1 MEVKNGL
8 AFKKT
13 VLLAEFLG
21 AAGISLALNMSDGS
35 VTIPIVFYV
44 MTMLTGGLSGGHL
57 NPAITLGVYIERKQ
71 LGKYGVFA
79 MGIVIAQCL
88 GALAALPVGYMLRA
102 SMVGETGHE
111 HLEPGVNSFAPPILV
126 ATDGK
131 PAYG

>member
-8 AFKKT
+8 SFVKT
-13 VLLAEFLG
+13 VLLAEALG
-21 AAGISLALNMSDGS
+21 TCGLSLALNMSDGS
-35 VTIPIVFYV
+35 VTIAIVLYV
-44 MTMLTGGLSGGHL
+44 MMMLTGGLSGGHI
-57 NPAITLGVYIERKQ
+57 NPASTLGVYIERKE

-79 MGIVIAQCL
+79 MGVVIAQCV

-102 SMVGETGHE
+102 SLVGDSGHE
-111 HLEPGVNSFAPPILV
+111 HFMPGVNSFAPPILV

>member
-8 AFKKT
+8 AFKKS

-21 AAGISLALNMSDGS
+21 TAGISLALNMSDGS
-35 VTIPIVFYV
+35 VTIAIVVYV
-44 MTMLTGGLSGGHL
+44 MIMLTGGISGGHA
-57 NPAITLGVYIERKQ
+57 NPATTLGVYIERKE

-79 MGIVIAQCL
+79 MGIVIAQCV

-102 SMVGETGHE
+102 SLMGDSGHE
-111 HLEPGVNSFAPPILV
+111 HFEPGVNSFAPPILV

>member
-8 AFKKT
+8 PFKKT
-13 VLLAEFLG
+13 VFLAEFLG